1 MNELRNEL
9 AARNLDT
16 KGLKVNLVARLQVAL
31 NEEKKADAPE
41 ESKAGSEVKG
51 TFDFECTV
59 CCY

>member
-41 ESKAGSEVKG
+41 ETKTASDTKG
-51 TFDFECTV
+51 
-59 CCY
+59 